1 MTKHWS
7 LAARL
12 QRSKT
17 TGINMSATTT
27 RRSFLLASA
36 ALGVV
41 AAGRIPAFAAPVRGG
56 TATLLLSAEPPVL
69 TTIAH
74 TAFNAVYVS
83 PKVTEGLLTYD
94 FKLEPQPLLATGWQ
108 VSEDGLTYTFKLRA
122 NVKWHDGKP
131 FTADDVAFSIKTL
144 KEVHPRG
151 RNTFLNLVDVETPDP
166 LTAILKLSKPAP
178 YLITALAASETPI
191 VPRHIYEGTKVA
203 ENPAN
208 LAPVGT
214 GPFRFKEWVRGSHVV
229 YERNSEY
236 WDQPRP
242 YLDQLIV
249 RFIPD
254 AAARSIAIET
264 GEIDL
269 APSTPVPLS
278 DLERFKSL
286 DGIAFDERGYQYSN
300 GVSRIEFN
308 LERPFFKD
316 RRVRQAFAHV
326 IDRKVIL
333 NTINYGYGAAIS
345 GPINPNLTKWY
356 DPDLK
361 TYPIDL
367 AAAEKLL
374 DEAGYPRGSDG
385 IRARINLDY
394 VPSGETYPRGSE
406 YIRQALAKVG
416 VDATVR
422 SQDFATYTK
431 RIYTDR
437 DFDFAFEG
445 MSNLFDPTVGVQR
458 LYWSKNFKPGVPF
471 SNGAAYSNPK
481 VDALLEAAAVE
492 LDADKRV
499 AQWREIQSILVED
512 LPAIDIVSQ
521 PELTIYNKRIQ
532 DHTVGGEGVSGSLAY
547 AYVAAS

>member
-1 MTKHWS
+1 MAVFPAS
-7 LAARL
+7 
-12 QRSKT
+12 S
-17 TGINMSATTT
+17 
-27 RRSFLLASA
+27 RRSFLLASV
-36 ALGVV
+36 ALGIT
-41 AAGRIPAFAAPVRGG
+41 ATARIPAMAAPARGG

-69 TTIAH
+69 TTIAN
-74 TAFNAVYVS
+74 TAFNSVYVS
-83 PKVTEGLLTYD
+83 PKVIEGLLTYD
-94 FKLEPQPLLATGWQ
+94 FDLNPKPLLAKEWS
-108 VSEDGLTYTFKLRA
+108 VSQDGLAYTFKLRDG
-122 NVKWHDGKP
+122 VKWHDGQP
-131 FTADDVAFSIKTL
+131 FTSADVAFSIKTL
-144 KEVHPRG
+144 KEIHPRG
-151 RNTFLNLVDVETPDP
+151 RNTFLNLVDVQTPDP
-166 LTAILKLSKPAP
+166 LTAVLRLSKPAP
-178 YLITALAASETPI
+178 CLITALAASETPI

-208 LAPVGT
+208 LAPIGT
-214 GPFRFKEWVRGSHVV
+214 RAFKFKEWIRGSHIV
-229 YERNSEY
+229 YERNPEY

-278 DLERFKSL
+278 DLERFKSFP
-286 DGIAFDERGYQYSN
+286 DIAFEPRGYQYAN
-300 GVSRIEFN
+300 GISRVEFN

-316 RRVRQAFAHV
+316 IRVRQAFAHV

-333 NTINYGYGAAIS
+333 NTINYGYGSAIP
-345 GPINPNLTKWY
+345 GPISPNLTKWY

-385 IRARINLDY
+385 VRARINLDY
-394 VPSGETYPRGSE
+394 VPSGESYPRGSE

-416 VDATVR
+416 IDATVR

-471 SNGAAYSNPK
+471 SNGSAYSNPK

-492 LDADKRV
+492 VNPNKRV
-499 AQWREIQSILVED
+499 EQWREIQQILVED

-521 PELTIYNKRIQ
+521 PELTIYNKRIA